1 MHCLQGECNLF
12 QEYFDVDKLPIH
24 YLYEYLSNPFVL
36 NLLSLL
42 IFLVM
47 FAYLSYSIFKKI
59 IIYFIM
65 IHFITKE
72 N

>member
-1 MHCLQGECNLF
+1 
-12 QEYFDVDKLPIH
+12 
-24 YLYEYLSNPFVL
+24 
-36 NLLSLL
+36 L